1 MSLKDRK
8 VWVELRDEVYRADQ
22 RYGPFKSTHE
32 GYGVLAEEVLEL
44 LTAIGTNVKNDIDEE
59 AMQVAAVAMRI
70 VLACRM
76 KGEKGT
82 AFAYRSGFDD
92 PR

>member
-1 MSLKDRK
+1 MSRK
-8 VWVELRDEVYRADQ
+8 NQREWSEVRGEVERSNE

-32 GYGVLAEEVLEL
+32 GYGVLAEEMLEL
-44 LTAIGTNVKNDIDEE
+44 LTAIKSNRKNDIDEE

-70 VLACRM
+70 VIACRM
-76 KGEKGT
+76 TGKNGI